1 MCFIRK
7 EKKSIRT
14 GFGSLFLNCWTSYQE
29 NPCIAC
35 SNCYFVFFIQTACG
49 IVFFIKQLVC
59 VLLENKKNQYEQ
71 VLALVSELLDL
82 LSRKPLHRLFRLFF
96 CLFLFKLPVLY
107 HSSLNYWWVL
117 IPLPPP
123 PTSWTTW
130 FDSIVNHTLVVSL

>member
-1 MCFIRK
+1 MKNRAFFCTVTKQLVCVSLKKKINMNKFWLPVSELLDIFSRK
-7 EKKSIRT
+7 P
-14 GFGSLFLNCWTSYQE
+14 L
-29 NPCIAC
+29 
-35 SNCYFVFFIQTACG
+35 QTACG

-107 HSSLNYWWVL
+107 HSSLN
-117 IPLPPP
+117 
-123 PTSWTTW
+123 
-130 FDSIVNHTLVVSL
+130 F